1 MRNRRLL
8 LGGMAAV
15 LTFTVALVA
24 CGRSGANPLSDTERA
39 MAELDA
45 GRIDLS
51 LVATTTAPGDGTP
64 ARPVGF
70 RVQGPFA
77 IENGAKYPTLD
88 VRYTT
93 LLGEEE
99 RVTQVVSD
107 GEAVHVIHGGARTT
121 VPPAQ
126 ARFLRLGKR
135 GAGFTD
141 LGVAGW
147 VNDPTVVERPD
158 GTRIITGAVDVADV
172 LSDLARISGQIGGL
186 GDVDALDRDGAR
198 RLQRLVRHSDFT
210 AELDRAGFPRNLQA
224 VVDFG
229 REVPAELRAALG
241 PYASPRLEVTL
252 AVEPADH

>member
-1 MRNRRLL
+1 MRKRRLTLGRLAAL
-8 LGGMAAV
+8 LAITAV
-15 LTFTVALVA
+15 VAA
-24 CGRSGANPLSDTERA
+24 CGRGDSNPLSDTERA
-39 MAELDA
+39 MADLEA
-45 GRIDLS
+45 GRIDLTLAAS
-51 LVATTTAPGDGTP
+51 AAGDGGPTK
-64 ARPVGF
+64 PVGF
-70 RVQGPFA
+70 RMQGPFA
-77 IENGAKYPTLD
+77 IHAGGKYPTLD
-88 VRYTT
+88 MRYTAF
-93 LLGEEE
+93 LGDEE

-107 GEAVHVIHGGARTT
+107 GQAVEVVRNGTRTT